1 MPTPQQTARKW
12 NSRLKGATT
21 EIREGVEST
30 DKNPMQLAAANPEK
44 WLHGVQNA
52 VEKFVAGLNRVSVEE
67 WKRRTIDIGIPRI
80 AAGADAAVPAM
91 EVFFAELADYQATI
105 DRELAG
111 MPDINLEDSIA
122 RATVQIRR
130 MSEFA
135 RRG

>member
-21 EIREGVEST
+21 EIREGVEGT

-44 WLHGVQNA
+44 WLFGVQNA
-52 VEKFVAGLNRVSVEE
+52 VDKFVAGLNRVSIED

-91 EVFFAELADYQATI
+91 EVFFAELADFQNTI
-105 DRELAG
+105 NSELDRMA
-111 MPDINLEDSIA
+111 DVTLEDAIA
-122 RATVQIRR
+122 RATFQIRR
-130 MSEFA
+130 MAEFT

>member
-21 EIREGVEST
+21 EIREGVEAT
-30 DKNPMQLAAANPEK
+30 EKNPMALAAANPEK

-52 VEKFVAGLNRVSVEE
+52 VEKFVAGLNRVPVEE

-80 AAGADAAVPAM
+80 AAGADAAIPAM
-91 EVFFAELADYQATI
+91 EIFFAELADFQATI
-105 DRELAG
+105 SRELAS
-111 MPDINLEDSIA
+111 MPDVNLEDSIA
-122 RATVQIRR
+122 RATHQIRR
-130 MSEFA
+130 MAEFT